1 MMKQTDTNLHE
12 LRDQITVS
20 AYRVDPV
27 AVADAIVRR
36 RWSVAIAPQ
45 TGLRP
50 SSAPR
55 GRGRARVRCIAR
67 GRSAGR
73 IQTLAA

>member
-1 MMKQTDTNLHE
+1 MNQTDTSLHE
-12 LRDQITVS
+12 LRDRITVS
-20 AYRVDPV
+20 GYQVDPV

-45 TGLRP
+45 AGLRP

-55 GRGRARVRCIAR
+55 RRARAHVHCIAR
-67 GRSAGR
+67 NRSASR
-73 IQTLAA
+73 IRPLAA